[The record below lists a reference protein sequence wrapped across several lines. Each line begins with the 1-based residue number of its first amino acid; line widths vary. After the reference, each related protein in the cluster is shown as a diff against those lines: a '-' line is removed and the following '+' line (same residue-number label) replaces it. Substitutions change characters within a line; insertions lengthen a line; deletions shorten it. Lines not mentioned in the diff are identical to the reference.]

1 MVEGL
6 KARPELNGREGICG
20 VYRADRKRFLVRVAL
35 PEANEEENED
45 GGAMLSA
52 PVASLEPLLLSA
64 GSLRCAETGAALEPP
79 VQVGEAGGKG
89 EGVFAVR
96 AIEPGAVCFS
106 EEAICAMRLADRSD
120 DRFGELVAFT
130 RAFRALGT
138 AAQGDLLALGGGPF
152 RVTDPT
158 SGKSDDKSDAEIV
171 DFIGLAAGEAVPEHE
186 APNLARAVRVL
197 HSSVFFCSR
206 APHPTEALFP
216 TLAKINHRS
225 CVELEPSGAPSSI
238 PSAPSGS
245 APGSGDAGR

>member
-1 MVEGL
+1 
-6 KARPELNGREGICG
+6 
-20 VYRADRKRFLVRVAL
+20 
-35 PEANEEENED
+35 
-45 GGAMLSA
+45 
-52 PVASLEPLLLSA
+52 
-64 GSLRCAETGAALEPP
+64 
-79 VQVGEAGGKG
+79 
-89 EGVFAVR
+89 
-96 AIEPGAVCFS
+96 
-106 EEAICAMRLADRSD
+106 
-120 DRFGELVAFT
+120 
-130 RAFRALGT
+130 
-138 AAQGDLLALGGGPF
+138 
-152 RVTDPT
+152 VTDPT